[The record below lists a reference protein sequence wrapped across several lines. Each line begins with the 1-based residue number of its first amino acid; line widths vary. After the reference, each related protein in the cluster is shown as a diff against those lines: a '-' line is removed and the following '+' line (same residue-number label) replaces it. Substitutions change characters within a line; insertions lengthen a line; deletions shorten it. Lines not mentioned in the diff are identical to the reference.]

1 MLRKYIL
8 LFLMLVPFFTKAQDA
23 NNNPFKVYE
32 DSLKVY
38 GKAITNDTIEQN
50 RVVANYK
57 LIKTLVNSLK
67 QNNSYDYPFDSLAN
81 LVSVLKSDDNKF
93 RIFSW
98 FLMSDDGTFRFYGA
112 LQMNNPK
119 KLELYPF
126 TDSFARM
133 ETPEDSVLNP
143 SKWFGAVY
151 YKIIPVNAQN
161 KLAPYYTLL
170 GWKGSN
176 RQSTKKVID
185 VLWFDEGKPVFGLPV
200 FESNKKEDKIK
211 KRVVFSYVSDVSLML
226 NYVKEKGMII
236 FDHLAPPNDKVKN
249 MPSLWGPDLSYD
261 AYKFK
266 NGKWIF
272 HENVDLKNL
281 PNANDEFLTVPNDGG
296 VIQNGN

>member
-1 MLRKYIL
+1 MRKNLLL
-8 LFLMLVPFFTKAQDA
+8 LFMLIVCFANAQDT
-23 NNNPFKVYE
+23 NNKPFKVYE
-32 DSLKVY
+32 DSLKVF
-38 GKAITNDTIEQN
+38 GKVITNDTLEQN

-67 QNNSYDYPFDSLAN
+67 QSNSYAYPFDSLAN
-81 LVSVLKSDDNKF
+81 IVSVIKSDDNKF
-93 RIFSW
+93 RVFSW
-98 FLMSDDGTFRFYGA
+98 FMMSDDGTFRFYGA

-133 ETPEDSVLNP
+133 ESPEDSTLNP
-143 SKWFGAVY
+143 KKWFGAVY

-161 KLAPYYTLL
+161 KQVPYYTLL

-200 FESNKKEDKIK
+200 FEGSKKEDKIK
-211 KRVVFSYVSDVSLML
+211 NRVVFSYTSEVSLLL
-226 NYVKEKGMII
+226 NYDKEKGMIV

-249 MPSLWGPDLSYD
+249 MPGLWGPDLSYD

-266 NGKWIF
+266 NGKWILQ
-272 HENVDLKNL
+272 ENVNLKNL
-281 PNANDEFLTVPNDGG
+281 PNASDEDLGNSNEAG
-296 VIQNGN
+296 VMQNGK

>member
-1 MLRKYIL
+1 
-8 LFLMLVPFFTKAQDA
+8 MLVACFANAQETY
-23 NNNPFKVYE
+23 NNPFKVYE
-32 DSLKVY
+32 DSLKVF
-38 GKAITNDTIEQN
+38 GKTITNDTLEQN
-50 RVVANYK
+50 RVAANYK

-67 QNNSYDYPFDSLAN
+67 QSNSYAYPFDSLAN
-81 LVSVLKSDDNKF
+81 LVSVIKSDDNKF

-98 FLMSDDGTFRFYGA
+98 FVMSDDGTFRFYGA

-133 ETPEDSVLNP
+133 ETPEDSTLNP
-143 SKWFGAVY
+143 KKWFGAVY
-151 YKIIPVNAQN
+151 YKIIPINAQN
-161 KLAPYYTLL
+161 KQVPYYTLL

-185 VLWFDEGKPVFGLPV
+185 VLWFDEGKPIFGLPV
-200 FESNKKEDKIK
+200 FEGSKKEDKVK
-211 KRVVFSYVSDVSLML
+211 NRVVFSYTSEVSLLL
-226 NYVKEKGMII
+226 NYVKEKGMIV

-249 MPSLWGPDLSYD
+249 MPGLWGPDLSYD
-261 AYKFK
+261 AYKLK
-266 NGKWIF
+266 NGKWIL

-281 PNANDEFLTVPNDGG
+281 PNANDEDLIVPTDGG